1 MSTPNTQRPGT
12 KGRPDIAHAMLG
24 RQLRV
29 LRESRRVSR
38 AAAERHIGGSHSKI
52 SRIESGRTG
61 VKEDDLDRLLDLYG
75 VNDPK
80 ERQAMLE
87 LTCRLNHRQWWQA
100 HSEILGGWFCSY
112 LVFESIAEYIRTY
125 EVRFI
130 PGLLQTRAYAEA
142 VVRLHYHNE
151 DEVRRRVEARML
163 RQEVLLR
170 QGTPRLWAVV
180 DEAALYEQ
188 IGGPD
193 VMRQQIDFLAQVAA
207 KPQLHIQVLPSG
219 AAGRVGIG
227 NSFSM
232 LRLRLKNLSDVVYL
246 EHIGSALFLENPDD
260 LDPYKIAMTRLSL
273 AAGKAEETTDA
284 LRNARGRHSQAR

>member
-1 MSTPNTQRPGT
+1 MSTPNIQRPGT
-12 KGRPDIAHAMLG
+12 TGRPDIAHAMLG

-29 LRESRRVSR
+29 LQESRRISR

-61 VKEDDLDRLLDLYG
+61 VKEADLDRLLDLYG
-75 VNDPK
+75 VIDLK

-87 LTCRLNHRQWWQA
+87 LTSRLNHRQWWHA
-100 HSEILGGWFCSY
+100 HGEVLGGWFCSY

-142 VVRLHYHNE
+142 VVRLHYDDE
-151 DEVRRRVEARML
+151 AEVRRRVDARMH
-163 RQEVLLR
+163 RQQVLLQ
-170 QGTPRLWAVV
+170 QGTPKLWAVV
-180 DEAALYEQ
+180 DEAALSEQ
-188 IGGPD
+188 IGGPA
-193 VMRQQIDFLAQVAA
+193 VMRQQIDFLAHIAEKRQV
-207 KPQLHIQVLPSG
+207 HIQVLPSG

-232 LRLRLKNLSDVVYL
+232 LRLRLKSLSDIVYL

-260 LDPYKIAMTRLSL
+260 LDPYKLAMSRLIV
-273 AAGKAEETTDA
+273 AARKADTTVDA
-284 LRNARGRHSQAR
+284 LRDARNKH